1 MKFLRPPLIIAA
13 VLVSQVHA
21 LEPAAVTAVAAKFN
35 DPSPAA
41 QYNARVEL
49 NRLLDDA
56 TAPGKDD
63 PAAVTKTL
71 CAVLQGEDVSQEAQ
85 KYILRAMS
93 RLATVDA
100 VESLARLI
108 NGQDALLKEEARQV
122 LGSIHDPK
130 AVAVLENSL
139 RKATDKREK
148 MALANSLAVQKAASS
163 VAALAVLAVD
173 PDLEIARAGLSAL
186 ASIGGDQA
194 VSALK
199 KANTSGKVAP
209 AIKPDIEQAL
219 LIASSGNGQT
229 AKEIFQST
237 KSDTVRLAAFIALT
251 KDGTD
256 SATATMIEQAVKC
269 DDAGL
274 RHEALK
280 RGIEMNLPGLQ
291 SSLAQ
296 AMDQMP
302 KEDRMVVLA
311 NIHLLKPAET
321 AGKIALSRAASDE
334 EDERIA
340 AIMALGRIGTRPA
353 FDAVLQALGDRVP
366 PINQAAASALA
377 AMNYPE
383 AEAALLAKLKGD
395 SSADKILAIKSA
407 VFRQIPGANGILIEI
422 ITGNDPEAAKEAM
435 KALYFTASLDDLRAL
450 CAKAAATEDA
460 GRRKS
465 IASICSR
472 IATRIA
478 TNEALEL
485 VKPLQ

>member
-1 MKFLRPPLIIAA
+1 MKFLRPLLIIAA
-13 VLVSQVHA
+13 VMAAQVHA

-35 DPSPAA
+35 DPSPDA
-41 QYNARVEL
+41 QHNARIEL

-56 TAPGKDD
+56 TAPGKED

-71 CAVLQGEDVSQEAQ
+71 CAVIQGEGVSQEAQ

-122 LGSIHDPK
+122 LESIHDPK

-139 RKATDKREK
+139 RKTTDKREK
-148 MALANSLAVQKAASS
+148 MALANSLAVQKADSS
-163 VAALAVLAVD
+163 VTALAALVVD

-186 ASIGGDQA
+186 ASIGGEEA
-194 VSALK
+194 VAALK
-199 KANTSGKVAP
+199 NANVAAGSKEDAGK
-209 AIKPDIEQAL
+209 AL
-219 LIASSGNGQT
+219 LIASSGDKRV

-237 KSDTVRLAAFIALT
+237 QSDALRLAAFIVLT

-256 SATATMIEQAVKC
+256 SATAAMIEQAVKC

-291 SSLAQ
+291 SSLVQ

-302 KEDRMVVLA
+302 EEDRMVVLA

-321 AGKIALSRAASDE
+321 AGKIALSRAASGA

-366 PINQAAASALA
+366 RINQAAASALA

-395 SSADKILAIKSA
+395 PSADKILAIKSA

>member
-1 MKFLRPPLIIAA
+1 
-13 VLVSQVHA
+13 
-21 LEPAAVTAVAAKFN
+21 
-35 DPSPAA
+35 
-41 QYNARVEL
+41 
-49 NRLLDDA
+49 
-56 TAPGKDD
+56 
-63 PAAVTKTL
+63 
-71 CAVLQGEDVSQEAQ
+71 
-85 KYILRAMS
+85 
-93 RLATVDA
+93 
-100 VESLARLI
+100 
-108 NGQDALLKEEARQV
+108 
-122 LGSIHDPK
+122 
-130 AVAVLENSL
+130 
-139 RKATDKREK
+139 
-148 MALANSLAVQKAASS
+148 MALANSLAVQKADSS
-163 VAALAVLAVD
+163 VTALAALVVD

-186 ASIGGDQA
+186 ASIGGEEA
-194 VSALK
+194 VAALK
-199 KANTSGKVAP
+199 NANVAAGSKEDAGK
-209 AIKPDIEQAL
+209 AL
-219 LIASSGNGQT
+219 LIASSGDKRV

-237 KSDTVRLAAFIALT
+237 QSDALRLAAFIVLT

-256 SATATMIEQAVKC
+256 SATAAMIEQAVKC

-291 SSLAQ
+291 SSLVQ

-302 KEDRMVVLA
+302 EEDRMVVLA

-321 AGKIALSRAASDE
+321 AGKIALSRAASGA

-366 PINQAAASALA
+366 RINQAAASALA

-395 SSADKILAIKSA
+395 PSADKILAIKSA